1 MTTAKIETLEEYV
14 HSAMRTAPMLL
25 PEFES
30 LGVFAMGLSGES
42 GEVVDLLKKVVGH
55 GHDLDKEK
63 LIKELGDVMWYLAV
77 LGRRFDFNVERPG
90 WRTLDEINKNARQHE
105 FEGSGNIK
113 TIRLSLRLD
122 AYAGRVSDA
131 VDHRIAGFKNPE
143 ETLSIEDLLARC
155 WCYVALI
162 AHRYEISLS
171 EVATRNYQK
180 LLARYP
186 NGFNSEDSKNRA
198 VEA

>member
-1 MTTAKIETLEEYV
+1 MSEYV
-14 HSAMRTAPMLL
+14 HAAMRTAPMLL

-30 LGVFAMGLSGES
+30 LGVFAMGLSGET

-55 GHDLDKEK
+55 GHDLDKDK

-77 LGRRFDFNVERPG
+77 LGHRFQSSAEQITYP
-90 WRTLDEINKNARQHE
+90 LDHLYEYSKKYE
-105 FEGSGNIK
+105 FEGSGNVK

-122 AYAGRVSDA
+122 AYAGRVSNA
-131 VDHRIAGFKNPE
+131 VDHLIAGFVDPNEKIPVKS
-143 ETLSIEDLLARC
+143 LIGIC
-155 WCYVALI
+155 WRYVALI